1 MTGRI
6 GNILLI
12 SSIIDP
18 DVINNYFQSIN
29 TDPEYIAPQ
38 LQSIPKDTRIPS
50 LSIDMVYYFLRNLK
64 RTASG
69 PDDIPYWFW
78 KTYEEILAPVM
89 MRIFNTSLESGK
101 IPNVWE
107 RADVIP
113 CPKENLI
120 SSCSQLRPISL
131 TDIIMRLFEKCVY
144 QSEIADIVY
153 NYIGDD
159 QFAYKKGH
167 NSTMALIKYQHMW
180 LKSLEEGAKSVRVIS
195 FDFSKTFDNVPHDI
209 LFKKIK
215 KIPINPYAKG
225 KGSLTT

>member
-1 MTGRI
+1 MSLKVRNIDQRNGEIQQYDRKNI
-6 GNILLI
+6 GNILPI

-18 DVINNYFQSIN
+18 DVINTYFQSIN
-29 TDPEYIAPQ
+29 TDSEYIAPQ
-38 LQSIPKDTRIPS
+38 LQSIPKHTRIPS
-50 LSIDMVYYFLRNLK
+50 LSIDMVYNFLWKLK
-64 RTASG
+64 RTTSG

-78 KTYEEILAPVM
+78 KTYAEILAPVM

-101 IPNVWE
+101 IPNVWK

-120 SSCSQLRPISL
+120 SSCSQLTPVSL

-167 NSTMALIKYQHMW
+167 NSTIALI
-180 LKSLEEGAKSVRVIS
+180 
-195 FDFSKTFDNVPHDI
+195 
-209 LFKKIK
+209 
-215 KIPINPYAKG
+215 
-225 KGSLTT
+225 